1 MESLAPMTNSNITK
15 KNQFHLDINFIQR
28 KLNVEKGI
36 LQNFGIE

>member
-1 MESLAPMTNSNITK
+1 MESLAPMTNSNIK
-15 KNQFHLDINFIQR
+15 KIQFHLDIHFIQR